1 VPTFGRQLVQQTTGI
16 PIQVTADGNP
26 DWKVAGITIDW
37 SLIAAVGSDTVS
49 PEGFTVK
56 SGQKWLR
63 YGQVMAKVTTAMAQT
78 ITVTG
83 IPTGGSF
90 NIQGTRPDTNFTT
103 VQTVPFNSSVAGTQ
117 ALMDAIFGVGNT
129 LVSGAG
135 ALPGNVQTVTF
146 QGVLATVIVPL
157 LAVTANNLT
166 GGASPAAAT
175 AITAGAN
182 TGKYGPYDPGASDGR
197 QTLLAGNCG
206 ILNESVVQTGVVGLF
221 TTQPTDNPG
230 IIQGGRV
237 WKARII
243 QSGVA
248 AASLAAGPTFNNLM
262 LAIPRLTFAD
272 N

>member
-78 ITVTG
+78 ITATG
-83 IPTGGSF
+83 ATAGSF
-90 NIQGTRPDTNFTT
+90 NVQGTRPDTGFTT
-103 VQTVPFNSSVAGTQ
+103 VQTVLWNSTVAQTQ
-117 ALMDAIFGVGNT
+117 ALMDAIYGAGNS

-135 ALPGNVQTVTF
+135 ALNANVHTVTF
-146 QGVLATVIVPL
+146 QGVLATVIVPQM
-157 LAVTANNLT
+157 AVTANNLT
-166 GGASPAAAT
+166 GAVPAIAT
-175 AITAGAN
+175 TAGAN